1 MAKFGKKQRLFLYKF
16 CADMISTELPL
27 YDSLVKLQVEGK
39 NLLGSAFSK
48 NIGVLTNN
56 MKAGLTG
63 ASIAV
68 MFKGLVPQSEL
79 SVINAAEQSGS
90 LADGFMTL
98 VNVINYNSELKSK
111 LISAVLFPV
120 IMIILSLIVIAGYS
134 MKVFPAFEGVVPVSK
149 WPGITQSLYSFG
161 NALVAGLWIY
171 ILIVISVIV
180 FFIKMVISNVSGKL
194 RNQVLDRILPFS
206 TYKQIVGSIFLNNLA
221 LMLKNG
227 IPLNDGLGIILL
239 NSNRWL
245 KHHINIMRENM
256 ATGLGYGEALN
267 TGLFGPETLLNIS
280 LYAELPSFN
289 EVLSSVSA
297 KSREHVQEYIKRLSG
312 VLKSLSTLILGGCV
326 IWVFAAL
333 FALSDTLGKMGS
345 SGSF

>member
-16 CADMISTELPL
+16 CADMIRTELPL
-27 YDSLVKLQVEGK
+27 YDSLVKLQLEGK
-39 NLLGSAFSK
+39 SLLGAGFAK
-48 NIGVLTNN
+48 NIANLTHN
-56 MKAGLTG
+56 MKAGLKG

-68 MFKGLVPQSEL
+68 MFEGLVPQSEL

-171 ILIVISVIV
+171 ILIVISAIV

-297 KSREHVQEYIKRLSG
+297 KSREHVQEYIKKLSG
-312 VLKSLSTLILGGCV
+312 LLKSLSTLILGGCV
-326 IWVFAAL
+326 VWVFAAL
-333 FALSDTLGKMGS
+333 FALSDTLGKMGA

>member
-1 MAKFGKKQRLFLYKF
+1 MAKFNKKQRLFLYKF

-27 YDSLVKLQVEGK
+27 YDSLLKLQVEGK
-39 NLLGSAFSK
+39 SLLGSGFTK
-48 NIGVLTNN
+48 NIGILTNN

-68 MFKGLVPQSEL
+68 MFDGLVPQSEL

-90 LADGFMTL
+90 LADGFITL
-98 VNVINYNSELKSK
+98 VNVITYNSELKKK
-111 LISAVLFPV
+111 LTSAVLFPF
-120 IMIILSLIVIAGYS
+120 IMLILSLTVIAGYS
-134 MKVFPAFEGVVPVSK
+134 VKVFPAFESVVPVTK

-161 NALVAGLWIY
+161 LSLVAGLWIY
-171 ILIVISVIV
+171 MLIAILLTV
-180 FFIKMVISNVSGKL
+180 FIIRFVMINLCGSF
-194 RNQVLDRILPFS
+194 RNKFLDRILPFS
-206 TYKQIVGSIFLNNLA
+206 TYKQIAASIFLNNLA

-227 IPLNDGLGIILL
+227 IPLNDGLAIILL

-245 KHHINIMRENM
+245 KNHINTMREKM
-256 ATGLGYGEALN
+256 AIGLGYGDALN

-280 LYAELPSFN
+280 LYAGLSSFN
-289 EVLSSVSA
+289 EVLTSVSH
-297 KSREHVQEYIKRLSG
+297 KSREHIREYIQKLSG
-312 VLKSLSTLILGGCV
+312 LLKSLSTLVLGGCV

-333 FALSDTLGKMGS
+333 FALSDTLGKMGA

>member
-1 MAKFGKKQRLFLYKF
+1 MAKFSKKQRLYLYKF

-27 YDSLVKLQVEGK
+27 YDSLLKLQTEGK
-39 NLLGSAFSK
+39 TLLGRAFAK
-48 NIGVLTNN
+48 NVGVLTNN
-56 MKAGLTG
+56 MKSGLTG

-68 MFKGLVPQSEL
+68 MFEGLVPQSEL

-111 LISAVLFPV
+111 LIGAILFPV
-120 IMIILSLIVIAGYS
+120 IMLTLSLLVIAGYS
-134 MKVFPAFEGVVPVSK
+134 VKVFPAFESVVPVNK
-149 WPGITQSLYSFG
+149 WPGVTQALFG
-161 NALVAGLWIY
+161 FGKALVAGLWIY
-171 ILIVISVIV
+171 ILAGVIATVFLLRFVIAN
-180 FFIKMVISNVSGKL
+180 FSGPI
-194 RNQVLDRILPFS
+194 RNKFLDKILPFS
-206 TYKQIVGSIFLNNLA
+206 TYKQITASIFLNNLS

-227 IPLNDGLGIILL
+227 IPLNDGLAIILL

-245 KHHINIMRENM
+245 KSHINGMREKM
-256 ATGLGYGEALN
+256 AVGLGYGDALN

-280 LYAELPSFN
+280 LYAGLPSFN
-289 EVLSSVSA
+289 EVLASVSK
-297 KSREHVQEYIKRLSG
+297 KSREQVQEYIKTLSSL
-312 VLKSLSTLILGGCV
+312 LKSLSTMVLGGCV

-333 FALSDTLGKMGS
+333 FALSDSLAKLGA

>member
-39 NLLGSAFSK
+39 SLLGSAFAK

-161 NALVAGLWIY
+161 NSLVAGLWIY
-171 ILIVISVIV
+171 ILIVIATIV

-297 KSREHVQEYIKRLSG
+297 KSREHVQEYIKSLSG

>member
-16 CADMISTELPL
+16 CADMIRTELPL
-27 YDSLVKLQVEGK
+27 YDSLVKLQLEGK
-39 NLLGSAFSK
+39 SLLGAGFAK
-48 NIGVLTNN
+48 NIANLTHN
-56 MKAGLTG
+56 MKAGLKG

-68 MFKGLVPQSEL
+68 MFEGLVPQSEL

-134 MKVFPAFEGVVPVSK
+134 MKVFPAFESVVPVSK
-149 WPGITQSLYSFG
+149 WPGITKSLYTFG
-161 NALVAGLWIY
+161 NSLVAGLWVY
-171 ILIVISVIV
+171 IIIVIAAVV
-180 FFIKMVISNVSGKL
+180 FTIKMVISNFSGPL
-194 RNQVLDRILPFS
+194 RNKFLDRILPFS
-206 TYKQIVGSIFLNNLA
+206 TYKQIVASVFINNLA

-227 IPLNDGLGIILL
+227 IPLNDGLAIILL

-245 KHHINIMRENM
+245 KHHINNMRENM
-256 ATGLGYGEALN
+256 ANGLGYGEALN

-297 KSREHVQEYIKRLSG
+297 KSREHVQEYIKKLSG
-312 VLKSLSTLILGGCV
+312 LLKSLSTLILGGCV
-326 IWVFAAL
+326 VWVFAAL
-333 FALSDTLGKMGS
+333 FALSDTLGKMGA